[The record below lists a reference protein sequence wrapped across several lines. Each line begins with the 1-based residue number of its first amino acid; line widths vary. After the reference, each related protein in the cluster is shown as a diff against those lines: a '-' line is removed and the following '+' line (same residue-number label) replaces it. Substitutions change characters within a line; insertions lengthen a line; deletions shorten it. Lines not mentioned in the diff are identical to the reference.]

1 MPRHEQRA
9 DIRLTDGDFY
19 ASEPFEQYAW
29 MRENAPVYFDGEV
42 WGVARHDDVQTVS
55 KDSLTFCNRHGMRPD
70 SPPVPSMINMDD
82 PDHKL
87 RRGLVNKGFTPRRVA
102 DHEPRVR
109 EVCREL
115 IARVAPKGR
124 CDFVAEVAAP
134 LPMIMIGDMLGVRP
148 EDRDMLLRWSDD
160 MIKGSAASA
169 PVELQMGAVNA
180 FTEYAAYNKDVVAD
194 RRRRGPGDDLISV
207 LVHAEIDGHR
217 LDDDELLQESL
228 LILIG
233 GDETTRHVLTGGME
247 ALLRNPGERKKVL
260 DDPKKLPL
268 AIEEMLRWVSPIKNM
283 ARTATR
289 DVELRGETVREGDK
303 LLLLYHSANRDECV
317 FHEPERFIAD
327 REPNQHLAFGGYG
340 AHFCLGASLARLELR
355 VMFEELLRWLPDA
368 TLADDAKLPLRPS
381 NFIVGIEH
389 MPIAFTPRELS

>member
-389 MPIAFTPRELS
+389 MPIAFTPRELT